1 MEIKYKLNSLEEK
14 TLKNICNTPYMLQT
28 ITLIKKFVAT
38 QNDEKKAYIA
48 TFDELFRILN
58 ESKKFVD
65 NYLATRKNKGEIKDE
80 KQALKSIAGN
90 SFSQAI
96 VYIFLQNK
104 IYGNIRSD
112 IFITSHPKTVPQF
125 QESVVIDVDGE
136 TQKPDCDLII
146 YSLNKDG
153 TLKKSM
159 ILSLKTSLRE
169 RAGQTYKWKLLLE
182 IASVANPIKEKYN
195 ITYNPI
201 HIPIVAFTTV
211 NFYNEINNPQHRG
224 MFKFFDKSFI
234 AKNVDADFI
243 SRLSTLPQFVN
254 ESL

>member
-1 MEIKYKLNSLEEK
+1 MEIKYKLNSSEEK
-14 TLKNICNTPYMLQT
+14 TLKNICDTPYMLQA
-28 ITLIKKFVAT
+28 ITLIKNFVAM
-38 QNDEKKAYIA
+38 QDDEKKAYVA
-48 TFDELFRILN
+48 AFDELFRILN
-58 ESKKFVD
+58 ESKTFVD
-65 NYLATRKNKGEIKDE
+65 NYLATRKKNGEIKDE

-104 IYGNIRSD
+104 ICGNIRSD

-125 QESVVIDVDGE
+125 QETVVIDVDGE

-153 TLKKSM
+153 TLKNSM

-182 IASVANPIKEKYN
+182 IASVDNPIKEKYN
-195 ITYNPI
+195 IKYNPI
-201 HIPIVAFTTV
+201 QIPIVAFTTV